1 MSAMSLKAWESV
13 THELVTR
20 HEGSRQMCDYTSAL
34 LNLCINFYLYFKFS
48 PSVFQAVVALDCTVT
63 SRTTNRSSV
72 HERLNPANIIVF
84 LFFSHVPADRKEARL
99 ITAAS

>member
-1 MSAMSLKAWESV
+1 MSATSLKAWESV

-20 HEGSRQMCDYTSAL
+20 HEGSL
-34 LNLCINFYLYFKFS
+34 IELIINFYLYLKFS
-48 PSVFQAVVALDCTVT
+48 PSVFQAIVALDCTVT
-63 SRTTNRSSV
+63 SRTTNCSV

>member
-1 MSAMSLKAWESV
+1 MII
-13 THELVTR
+13 ELI
-20 HEGSRQMCDYTSAL
+20 
-34 LNLCINFYLYFKFS
+34 INFYLYLKFS
-48 PSVFQAVVALDCTVT
+48 PSVFQAIVALDCTVT
-63 SRTTNRSSV
+63 SRTTNCSV